1 MSCTIAWTPLTHW
14 TASSAAA
21 CSAWLPTWPVRVAT
35 PFSTATPMWAAL
47 TLGSRSSASM
57 MVWRSTLSSIIPLPF
72 CISNLGLPIRG
83 SLRLEH
89 DTGTDLA
96 QSCCR
101 RLDAAV
107 VRRSPLS
114 ASTPAIRRACETGT
128 WSPKPRE
135 VWSRPKSTGS
145 PGTLRPEAQRSRR
158 PATLYREHPVR
169 ERIGPHGCRMPNE
182 GREDDHDDPRSR
194 PQRQLSQV
202 VRDEPEGLVEDQDRR
217 HDQDDA
223 GRHGDDH
230 ALSPAA
236 VTPSIHSRQTSWT
249 ARPYDVRLSPRAPP
263 AAIVPGPT
271 SDQRLAG
278 QSERSHS
285 DGLPSPAFRKQ
296 SSSTRFQ
303 HRGTPHRQ
311 STLVSA
317 LAPVSRREGCQGIAG
332 CGYRPKTE
340 CPPRHK
346 TPHARTRARSG
357 SPLGRAAV

>member
-1 MSCTIAWTPLTHW
+1 MRRT
-14 TASSAAA
+14 
-21 CSAWLPTWPVRVAT
+21 
-35 PFSTATPMWAAL
+35 
-47 TLGSRSSASM
+47 SRS
-57 MVWRSTLSSIIPLPF
+57 
-72 CISNLGLPIRG
+72 G
-83 SLRLEH
+83 
-89 DTGTDLA
+89 
-96 QSCCR
+96 
-101 RLDAAV
+101 
-107 VRRSPLS
+107 RSPLS
-114 ASTPAIRRACETGT
+114 ASTPGDQARVRDGYVVAEAQGGVGHDR
-128 WSPKPRE
+128 K
-135 VWSRPKSTGS
+135 VAGS

-158 PATLYREHPVR
+158 PCHSLPRAPSTRTHRSTRLPY
-169 ERIGPHGCRMPNE
+169 GPMKR
-182 GREDDHDDPRSR
+182 REDDHDDPRSR

-202 VRDEPEGLVEDQDRR
+202 VRGEPECLVEDQDRR

-271 SDQRLAG
+271 SYQRLAG

-357 SPLGRAAV
+357 SPLGRAAVERLGHLAGRR